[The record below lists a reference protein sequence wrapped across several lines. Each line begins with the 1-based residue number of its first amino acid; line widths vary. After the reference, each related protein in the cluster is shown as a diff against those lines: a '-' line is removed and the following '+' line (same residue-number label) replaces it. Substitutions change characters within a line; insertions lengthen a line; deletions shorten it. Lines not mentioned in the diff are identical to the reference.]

1 MEQTLHFAVRVI
13 VLGTLATVLMD
24 LWLLLLKRL
33 KVPTLD
39 MALLGRWIG
48 HLVHGRL
55 TRGPIAGA
63 TPVRGERGIGWA
75 AHYAIGIVFAAL
87 FVALFGGFTG
97 DAWARQPTP
106 VPALLFGI
114 ATVAAPLFILQPAMG
129 AGIASSRTPT
139 PLRNVAKSVVNHAVF
154 GGGLF
159 LAAIL
164 VQPIL

>member
-1 MEQTLHFAVRVI
+1 MELTWQFTACVFL
-13 VLGTLATVLMD
+13 LGTLATVLLD
-24 LWLLLLKRL
+24 LWILLLKRF

-48 HLVHGRL
+48 HLLQGRP

-63 TPVRGERGIGWA
+63 APVRGERVIGWA
-75 AHYAIGIVFAAL
+75 AHYAIGIVFAFL
-87 FVALFGGFTG
+87 FLSVIG
-97 DAWARQPTP
+97 DAWTRQPTL

-129 AGIASSRTPT
+129 AGIASSRART

-159 LAAIL
+159 LSANLLQQIM
-164 VQPIL
+164 